1 MMLSK
6 KHLWI
11 ALCAYLLIFR
21 QSQGHLRQPVLHN
34 RSLLSIKVYV
44 LVKKDLKTLVTSP
57 QPLIQNQDFK
67 ELTLFDNF

>member
-44 LVKKDLKTLVTSP
+44 LVKKDLKRLEKT
-57 QPLIQNQDFK
+57 
-67 ELTLFDNF
+67 

>member
-44 LVKKDLKTLVTSP
+44 LVKKRLENTRNIATTTHPKSGFQRT
-57 QPLIQNQDFK
+57 
-67 ELTLFDNF
+67 NFI